1 MAWFRKGYKK
11 APLCP
16 PEFIAVP
23 GAQTIRCRRIAR
35 AGISRTFAPAPRS
48 NMIGGDEVKIS
59 ELLLA
64 ELDPTV
70 GIRKTLERVPE
81 LSAQLGRHALIRPR
95 RVPA

>member
-1 MAWFRKGYKK
+1 LPFPAHRQFDAAASQEQKW
-11 APLCP
+11 
-16 PEFIAVP
+16 
-23 GAQTIRCRRIAR
+23 
-35 AGISRTFAPAPRS
+35 SRTFAPGSPS

-81 LSAQLGRHALIRPR
+81 LSAQLSRHALIRPR

>member
-1 MAWFRKGYKK
+1 
-11 APLCP
+11 
-16 PEFIAVP
+16 
-23 GAQTIRCRRIAR
+23 
-35 AGISRTFAPAPRS
+35 
-48 NMIGGDEVKIS
+48 MIGGDEVKIS

-81 LSAQLGRHALIRPR
+81 LSAQLSRHALIRPR